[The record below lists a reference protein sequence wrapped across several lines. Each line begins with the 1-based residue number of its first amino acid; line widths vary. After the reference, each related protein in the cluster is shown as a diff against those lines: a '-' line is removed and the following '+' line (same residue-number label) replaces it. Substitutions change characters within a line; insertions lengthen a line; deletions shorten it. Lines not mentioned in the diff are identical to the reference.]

1 MAKLFF
7 FLFIISTALYSQ
19 PVAAEEVLND
29 DVTNGLVWYS
39 IPLRGHSTNS
49 NDDLILRSPA
59 LTPVKAFMCEKTMRL
74 DFSSS
79 IKDVIITVVN
89 ASTGEV
95 VYSGNFATPEVVFIN
110 LDPEDAGDYRLDVTG
125 DATTLWAEF
134 SLE

>member
-1 MAKLFF
+1 M
-7 FLFIISTALYSQ
+7 YSQ
-19 PVAAEEVLND
+19 PVAAEEVLKD

-39 IPLRGHSTNS
+39 IPLRGHSSNS
-49 NDDLILRSPA
+49 SDDTILRSPA

-95 VYSGNFATPEVVFIN
+95 VYSENFATPEVVFIN
-110 LDPEDAGDYRLDVTG
+110 LDAEEAGDYRLDVTG
-125 DATTLWAEF
+125 DATALWAEF
-134 SLE
+134 SL

>member
-1 MAKLFF
+1 MNKSCNFDSKYKTKILWQNYSF

-19 PVAAEEVLND
+19 PVAAEEVLKD

-39 IPLRGHSTNS
+39 IPLRGHSSNS
-49 NDDLILRSPA
+49 SDDTILRSPA

-95 VYSGNFATPEVVFIN
+95 VYSENFATPGGGIYK
-110 LDPEDAGDYRLDVTG
+110 LRCRRG
-125 DATTLWAEF
+125 W
-134 SLE
+134 

>member
-19 PVAAEEVLND
+19 PVAAEEVLKY

-39 IPLRGHSTNS
+39 VPVRGHSSNS
-49 NDDLILRSPA
+49 SDDKILRSPA

-95 VYSGNFATPEVVFIN
+95 VYSENFATP
-110 LDPEDAGDYRLDVTG
+110 DAAKYSSDRR
-125 DATTLWAEF
+125 
-134 SLE
+134 